1 MRDAA
6 RITAKNSR
14 KNRRKTA
21 GIPLALARDA
31 GGLNIYGRE
40 P

>member
-1 MRDAA
+1 LPANA
-6 RITAKNSR
+6 SVPSGT
-14 KNRRKTA
+14 
-21 GIPLALARDA
+21 PVALEDGA